1 MSRSMCLWV
10 PFNLVNFTLVPLEYR
25 MLSGGMAAL
34 GWNIFLSGRS
44 AAGQQGQSAAEL
56 QQAIRASRLTIPM
69 LNSILRVS
77 SL

>member
-1 MSRSMCLWV
+1 MDSLLSIV
-10 PFNLVNFTLVPLEYR
+10 TLSYFALRPIIWQR
-25 MLSGGMAAL
+25 AACTK
-34 GWNIFLSGRS
+34 
-44 AAGQQGQSAAEL
+44 AAAEL